1 MPAIA
6 PSLVLAVLIGV
17 FASALYVL
25 VRGRT
30 LAPIGF
36 VGSAAILGAWAGDA
50 IGGLA
55 GLTLVTIGDF
65 RVLAAF
71 GGALLGIG
79 ILEILSVLGAPR
91 PRGPEGP

>member
-1 MPAIA
+1 MPAIS
-6 PSLVLAVLIGV
+6 PSLVLATLVGI
-17 FASALYVL
+17 FTCALYVL

-30 LAPIGF
+30 LAPI
-36 VGSAAILGAWAGDA
+36 VLVAIAAVLGAWAGDA
-50 IGGLA
+50 MGGLA

-71 GGALLGIG
+71 GGAALGIG

-91 PRGPEGP
+91 PDGP